1 MENTQISYPYA
12 YGRLDAGV
20 ICFADHF
27 SVMARLKG
35 IEVSDEAHAYM
46 KELLHQLSKET
57 IIEATEHFEQ
67 YQ

>member
-27 SVMARLKG
+27 KIMAQMKG
-35 IEVSDEAHAYM
+35 INVSDEAHAYM
-46 KELLHQLSKET
+46 KELLVTMSEET
-57 IIEATEHFEQ
+57 QAKATEHFEQ
-67 YQ
+67 YG

>member
-20 ICFADHF
+20 ITFADHF
-27 SVMARLKG
+27 AVMARLNG

-46 KELLHQLSKET
+46 KELLTKMSEET
-57 IIEATEHFEQ
+57 VVEAAEHFKEFD
-67 YQ
+67 